1 MIFKAIFS
9 FLCKHHVDLSEVL
22 KSKRLAGNSAT
33 FAAVRSSEKEELLHN
48 FHFYTFLV
56 LVCLWSIFKTISTCY
71 INSSNSS
78 FFKLWNDLHP
88 VCTNIM
94 TEAHFRPPHVACVCV
109 SSHLTWVSCASHT
122 HTWVAVS
129 AAAVLMCSLTGV
141 CVWVSVC
148 SARGQS
154 VYHHALRRITW
165 LWLQLYGC
173 SCRSEQR
180 HGGFLR

>member
-71 INSSNSS
+71 MNSSNSS
-78 FFKLWNDLHP
+78 FFKLWNDLLS

-122 HTWVAVS
+122 HTHESQYQLQRCWCVRS
-129 AAAVLMCSLTGV
+129 WV
-141 CVWVSVC
+141 CVFEWVCVQRGVSQSTIMLSV
-148 SARGQS
+148 G
-154 VYHHALRRITW
+154 
-165 LWLQLYGC
+165 
-173 SCRSEQR
+173 
-180 HGGFLR
+180 